1 MRRLLPC
8 GLVALS
14 LTACK
19 RYERVYLQC
28 ERAPVAGIDSL
39 GVDRGARP
47 EAGAPSVLAG
57 RVVDRVT
64 RTPIA
69 GVRLSWRD
77 SSAGATTDSAGAFL
91 LDSIRP
97 GRSALTVRRL
107 GYVPRVDTLEIARAE
122 YVVVDIP
129 LDAAPLDG
137 PCGGFAETYA
147 RKPWW
152 KFW

>member
-1 MRRLLPC
+1 MRRLLC
-8 GLVALS
+8 GLAALS
-14 LTACK
+14 LVACA

-28 ERAPVAGIDSL
+28 EPAPVAGTDTL
-39 GVDRGARP
+39 AVGRGMRS
-47 EAGAPSVLAG
+47 EAGAPSVLTG

-64 RTPIA
+64 RTPIE
-69 GVRLSWRD
+69 GVRLFWRD
-77 SSAGATTDSAGAFL
+77 SSAGTTTDSAGAFL
-91 LDSIRP
+91 LDSISP
-97 GRSALTVRRL
+97 GEYALIARRL
-107 GYVPRVDTLEIARAE
+107 GYVPRVDTLQIARAE

-129 LDAAPLDG
+129 LDVAPLDG

>member
-1 MRRLLPC
+1 MRPVLAC
-8 GLVALS
+8 GLVGFS
-14 LTACK
+14 LLACA

-28 ERAPVAGIDSL
+28 ERAPVSGTDTLAVGRDI
-39 GVDRGARP
+39 RP
-47 EAGAPSVLAG
+47 EPGAPSVLAG

-64 RTPIA
+64 RTPVD
-69 GVRLSWRD
+69 GVRLFWRD
-77 SSAGATTDSAGAFL
+77 SSTVTTTNSAGAFL

-97 GRSALTVRRL
+97 GRYALIARRL
-107 GYVPRVDTLEIARAE
+107 GYVPRVDMLEITRSE

-129 LDAAPLDG
+129 LDVAPLDG

-152 KFW
+152 KVW